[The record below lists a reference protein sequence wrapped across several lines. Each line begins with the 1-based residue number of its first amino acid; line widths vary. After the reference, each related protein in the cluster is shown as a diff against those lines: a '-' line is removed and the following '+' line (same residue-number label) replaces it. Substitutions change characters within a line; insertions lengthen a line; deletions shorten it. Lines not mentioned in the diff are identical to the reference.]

1 MAQEPMLR
9 AEVGMHVRCANKALA
24 SVSFGFVLVRV
35 RVQTKQVRN
44 DSGGRGA
51 LAKFLEKFA
60 KSEEFVGVAHSAEQ

>member
-1 MAQEPMLR
+1 MAQKPMLR
-9 AEVGMHVRCANKALA
+9 AEVGMRVLA
-24 SVSFGFVLVRV
+24 
-35 RVQTKQVRN
+35 QTKQVRN

>member
-1 MAQEPMLR
+1 MLR
-9 AEVGMHVRCANKALA
+9 AEVGMRVRCAKK
-24 SVSFGFVLVRV
+24 
-35 RVQTKQVRN
+35 KQVRN

>member
-1 MAQEPMLR
+1 MAQKHGQKRE
-9 AEVGMHVRCANKALA
+9 CAC
-24 SVSFGFVLVRV
+24 VT
-35 RVQTKQVRN
+35 QTKQVRN